1 MRPGALGR
9 AAARIGTAALPLLLA
24 LACGTTYVPADG
36 TDTDGAT
43 DAADG
48 NTGGDS
54 GGAGGTPSGA
64 GGTGDSSGGTSSD
77 DGASGGAPATGGDS
91 SGSGG
96 DGSGGDA
103 GEGHDCNSDH
113 ILCQPIVPPE
123 PCPDGQV
130 YSVQDACHGA
140 CVPIEQCVCSSA
152 QDCPDPNGTD
162 EYTCHQSTERC
173 GPWVR

>member
-1 MRPGALGR
+1 RRPGILHQDQPCRAGRRGEERRRAGIPPHRSADRLGSHRNGACGSFVSVHPVRMPSMRPGALGR

-96 DGSGGDA
+96 DGSG
-103 GEGHDCNSDH
+103 
-113 ILCQPIVPPE
+113 
-123 PCPDGQV
+123 
-130 YSVQDACHGA
+130 
-140 CVPIEQCVCSSA
+140 
-152 QDCPDPNGTD
+152 
-162 EYTCHQSTERC
+162 
-173 GPWVR
+173 